1 MNSIPL
7 AEAKEHLPDLVEK
20 VCDTREPVYIETAS
34 GKLVKV
40 VPVPIP
46 IGRRNGR
53 DVYKLEDM
61 QHLDL
66 PPYDAE

>member
-7 AEAKEHLPDLVEK
+7 AEAKENLTDLIEK
-20 VCDTREPVYIETAS
+20 VCDSREPVYIETSS

-40 VPVPIP
+40 SPVPVS
-46 IGRRNGR
+46 IGRRHGR
-53 DVYKLEDM
+53 DVYKLEDF

-66 PPYDAE
+66 PPY

>member
-7 AEAKEHLPDLVEK
+7 AEAKENLPDLIEK
-20 VCDTREPVYIETAS
+20 VCETREPVYIATSS

-40 VPVPIP
+40 SPVPVP

-53 DVYKLEDM
+53 DVYKLEDF
-61 QHLDL
+61 QHLVL
-66 PPYDAE
+66 PPY